1 MLCLPEA
8 VTVYELTD
16 VQTHMLRDPVDAVGF
31 QCYQR
36 QYNVFKRHQNLE
48 EANAALLHTHTNA
61 LASPAKFWPN
71 SFFGWSTR
79 CMPATRVMH
88 TSPNCVTTDLRSEVV
103 HTATNTLQQS
113 QH

>member
-36 QYNVFKRHQNLE
+36 QYNVFKRHQTLE
-48 EANAALLHTHTNA
+48 EANAVLLHTHKRA
-61 LASPAKFWPN
+61 VWSN

-79 CMPATRVMH
+79 HMPATRVKH